1 MRNWLFKIEFSIFLT
16 GVDCF
21 IKTHIELKNET
32 FCDPHCAAC
41 AVDLYKKYIYGCM
54 AVSVA
59 DGGEGTGTVAPGPQC
74 KGAPKQC
81 RTPIWFISLYTWLHG
96 SISTYSD
103 GTFFFLVSNMCIQ
116 GNVDDGM

>member
-1 MRNWLFKIEFSIFLT
+1 
-16 GVDCF
+16 
-21 IKTHIELKNET
+21 
-32 FCDPHCAAC
+32 
-41 AVDLYKKYIYGCM
+41 M

-74 KGAPKQC
+74 KGAPKQS
-81 RTPIWFISLYTWLHG
+81 RTPIRFVSLYTWLHG

-103 GTFFFLVSNMCIQ
+103 GTFFFLVPNMCVQ